1 MRRHPGP
8 GFALG
13 RGDLDFG
20 HHLGDLAAQRDSVG
34 AAFQDSEVEPTY
46 GPR

>member
-1 MRRHPGP
+1 MRGHPGP

-20 HHLGDLAAQRDSVG
+20 HYLAG
-34 AAFQDSEVEPTY
+34 AGSRENVN
-46 GPR
+46 